1 MSYVVPVL
9 SVKGICSLCPV
20 IMDIFPPQFQVGQGI
35 KFESQL
41 LHCIFCM
48 PSRVLSA
55 YISAYLLIV
64 ARMCHSANWTLE
76 STEQEG

>member
-1 MSYVVPVL
+1 MWPVL
-9 SVKGICSLCPV
+9 SVKDICRLCAV
-20 IMDIFPPQFQVGQGI
+20 IRDVPPQFQVGRGI
-35 KFESQL
+35 RFPGQL

-64 ARMCHSANWTLE
+64 ARMCRSANWTLE